1 MKFYRVLDM
10 SISKD
15 SGTYGD
21 DKFRVGSYGS
31 SGGVMTSLDEC
42 VSIIEKERNS
52 FLRGREYGE
61 VSILKDEI
69 TEFQGK
75 LIEVRNEETRETIY
89 SIKIVPIDIQG

>member
-1 MKFYRVLDM
+1 MKFYRVINM
-10 SISKD
+10 SLTKD
-15 SGTYGD
+15 ENTYGNGD
-21 DKFRVGSYGS
+21 YRVGSYGS
-31 SGGVMTSLDEC
+31 YGGVMTSLDEC

-61 VSILKDEI
+61 ISILKDEI